1 MTIDNAIEKL
11 DDDLLYDLEELCSL
25 WAWHPGVG

>member
-11 DDDLLYDLEELCSL
+11 DDDLLYDLEDLYSL
-25 WAWHPGVG
+25 WTWHPGMG